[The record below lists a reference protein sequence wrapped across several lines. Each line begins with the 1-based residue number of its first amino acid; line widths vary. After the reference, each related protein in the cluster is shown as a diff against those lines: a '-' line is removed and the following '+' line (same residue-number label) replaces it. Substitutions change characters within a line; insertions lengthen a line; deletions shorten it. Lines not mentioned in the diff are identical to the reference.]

1 MQFLENLRRL
11 YGGSALNDNIVN
23 HIRCIHF
30 FVYMFIK
37 VIDVHCMS
45 VCME

>member
-1 MQFLENLRRL
+1 MTTLLIILDVF
-11 YGGSALNDNIVN
+11 I
-23 HIRCIHF
+23 F